1 MSSVGIILIGDE
13 LLAGRVKDL
22 NTGFLCERL
31 WQLGSPASLV
41 TILPDDLEKIA
52 KTVKAFAQQFDF
64 VMTVGGLGP
73 THDDVT
79 IEAVAKAFDDQL
91 VHSEQVYQDLC
102 AMYGKANE
110 GIKRMSH
117 VPQNSIL
124 LEAPNFPQLQV
135 RNVFIM
141 PGSPGFL
148 IKRFEAIAHFFQAKP
163 IVYLETSVY
172 IEESEL
178 AFGLQQIAQ
187 DFPSVSIGSYPNRD
201 EKGQFVKLS
210 VEAEAEPLAKQAF
223 EQIQKL
229 IQHHQNQAL

>member
-13 LLAGRVKDL
+13 LLSGRIKDI

-41 TILPDDLEKIA
+41 TILPDDIKEIVA
-52 KTVKAFAQQFDF
+52 TVKVFAKKFDF

-79 IEAVAKAFDDQL
+79 IEAVAEAFDDQII
-91 VHSEQVYQDLC
+91 HSERVYQDLC
-102 AMYGKANE
+102 TMYGKANE
-110 GIKRMSH
+110 GIRRMSR
-117 VPQNSIL
+117 VPQHATL
-124 LEAPNFPQLQV
+124 LEAPSFPQLQV
-135 RNVFIM
+135 CNVFIM

-148 IKRFEAIAHFFQAKP
+148 KKRFEAIAHFFASQP
-163 IVYLETSVY
+163 IAYWEDSVY

-187 DFPSVSIGSYPNRD
+187 AFPDVKIGSYPSRD
-201 EKGQFVKLS
+201 ERGQLVRLS
-210 VEAEAEPLAKQAF
+210 VESESETLAQQAS

-229 IQHHQNQAL
+229 IQNHQTSS